1 MNYQES
7 KDITKIVGVC
17 AGIMAIMFLT
27 VYLGNIT
34 ILSYLP
40 ADFG

>member
-1 MNYQES
+1 MDYKES
-7 KDITKIVGVC
+7 KNITKIVGVC

-27 VYLGNIT
+27 VYLGNIA

>member
-7 KDITKIVGVC
+7 KDITKIVSVC

-27 VYLGNIT
+27 VYLGNIA